1 MTEYL
6 SVSALTK
13 YIKYKFDQ
21 DPHLQSVLIKGEL
34 SNFKKHSSGHLY
46 FNVKDKESVI
56 SGMMFKGNASK
67 LGFEPKEGDEVLIE
81 ARVSVYERRG
91 NYQIYVN
98 KMQLD
103 GIGNLYQKLELL
115 KKKLKKEGY
124 FDQSNKKLIPKYPKK
139 IAVLTASTGAAIR
152 DIDSTIN
159 NRYPLVEQI
168 QISTLVQGTQ
178 ARQDIIEKIQ
188 YADSLDVDTI
198 IVGRGGG
205 SIEDLWNFNEEDV
218 VKTIFN
224 CQTPIISAVGHE
236 TDFTLSDF
244 VADVRAATP
253 TQAAVIA
260 TPDQYELLQQIKQYE
275 YTLSRYIKQYIE
287 HQKKQLNHISSYY
300 KFKQPS
306 LLYDQQIQKRDE
318 LERQLNHLLNTKVE
332 KSKHHLKLLQQSFNF
347 KNLNQQITQEKQSIY
362 QLHSRLSKI
371 MSNNITNLKTVLKN
385 KLESLN
391 NLSPTNTMLRGYAIV
406 NKDNEVVTSTHKLN
420 ENDQISLTMKDGS
433 VDATVKKVRCNDE

>member
-56 SGMMFKGNASK
+56 SAMMFKGNASK

-81 ARVSVYERRG
+81 AHVSVYERRG

-152 DIDSTIN
+152 DIHSTIN

>member
-56 SGMMFKGNASK
+56 SAMMFKGNASK

-98 KMQLD
+98 KMQID
-103 GIGNLYQKLELL
+103 GIGNLYQKLEQL

-152 DIDSTIN
+152 DIHSTIN

-287 HQKKQLNHISSYY
+287 HQKKQLNQISSYY

-318 LERQLNHLLNTKVE
+318 LERQLNLLLNTKVE

-385 KLESLN
+385 KLENLN

-406 NKDNEVVTSTHKLN
+406 NKDDEVITSTHKLN
-420 ENDQISLTMKDGS
+420 ENDKISLTMKDGS
-433 VDATVKKVRCNDE
+433 VDAMVKKVRCNDE

>member
-1 MTEYL
+1 MTDYL
-6 SVSALTK
+6 TVSTLTK

-56 SGMMFKGNASK
+56 SAMMFKGSASK
-67 LGFEPKEGDEVLIE
+67 LNFEPKEGDEVLLE

-103 GIGNLYQKLELL
+103 GIGNLYQKLEEL
-115 KKKLKKEGY
+115 KKKLSKEGY
-124 FDQSNKKLIPKYPKK
+124 FDNSNKKSIPKFPKK

-152 DIDSTIN
+152 DIHSTIN
-159 NRYPLVEQI
+159 SRYPIVEQV
-168 QISTLVQGTQ
+168 QISTFVQGQQ
-178 ARQDIIEKIQ
+178 AKEDIIEKIK

-205 SIEDLWNFNEEDV
+205 SIEDLWNFNEEEV
-218 VKTIFN
+218 VKAIFE
-224 CQTPIISAVGHE
+224 CETPIISAVGHE

-253 TQAAVIA
+253 TQAAVMA
-260 TPDQYELLQQIKQYE
+260 TPDQYELLQQIKQYQF
-275 YTLSRYIKQYIE
+275 TLTRHIKQYVE
-287 HQKKQLNHISSYY
+287 QQKKHLEHLSSYY

-306 LLYDQQIQKRDE
+306 LLYDQQIQKRDD
-318 LERQLNHLLNTKVE
+318 LEKQLKQKLTIKLEQQQHQLNLLKQRFNPKHLQT
-332 KSKHHLKLLQQSFNF
+332 SIIR
-347 KNLNQQITQEKQSIY
+347 NQQQNDQFK
-362 QLHSRLSKI
+362 SRLSQK
-371 MSNNITNLKTVLKN
+371 MNYDLTQYKKELKS
-385 KLESLN
+385 KLEQLN
-391 NLSPTNTMLRGYAIV
+391 QLSPTNTMLRGYAIV
-406 NKDNEVVTSTHKLN
+406 NKDDNVITSTKDMS
-420 ENDQISLTMKDGS
+420 ENDDIVLTMKDGQ
-433 VDATVKKVRCNDE
+433 VDAIVKKVRCNDE

>member
-56 SGMMFKGNASK
+56 SAMMFKGNASK

-152 DIDSTIN
+152 DIHSTIN

-287 HQKKQLNHISSYY
+287 HQKKQLNQISSYY

-318 LERQLNHLLNTKVE
+318 LERQLNLLLNTKVE

>member
-152 DIDSTIN
+152 DIHSTIN

-318 LERQLNHLLNTKVE
+318 LVRQLNHLLNTKVE

>member
-56 SGMMFKGNASK
+56 SAMMFKGNASK

-81 ARVSVYERRG
+81 SRVSVYERRG

-152 DIDSTIN
+152 DIHSTIN

>member
-34 SNFKKHSSGHLY
+34 SNCKKHSSGHLY

-152 DIDSTIN
+152 DIHSTIN

-318 LERQLNHLLNTKVE
+318 LERQINHLLNTKVE

>member
-152 DIDSTIN
+152 DIHSTIN

-287 HQKKQLNHISSYY
+287 HQKKQLNQISSYY